1 MTSPV
6 GDGSNPRVALVVTSG
21 SYRVAAFLTAADR
34 CGVELTVATDAELP
48 LIESVT
54 IDLGETRSSAAAIAE
69 AGPFTS
75 VIAPDDAGVAIAAEA
90 AALLG
95 LSQNSP
101 LSIARTRNKAMMRD
115 ALTAVVPQPRTWV
128 VERGAD
134 VEAII
139 ANFGGPCVIKP
150 VSRSGSQGVIRIND
164 PKEAEAVIER
174 VRRIL
179 AVTGGNP
186 NEALLL
192 EEYIDGEE
200 VAVEGVIESGG
211 FRLLAIF
218 DKPDPL
224 NGPYFEET
232 LYVTP
237 SRHHPEV
244 LTELERTTSMICDT
258 LGLVSGP
265 VHAEFRITSGRV
277 VVLEVAARSIGGQCG
292 QALSFSGLS
301 LEELLIMNS
310 LGRDLPIAP
319 PSTASGILML
329 PIPAS
334 GQLLSTQGVVEA
346 SAVPGI
352 TGVEIF
358 IALGSRVVA
367 LPEGNRYLG
376 FVFATGRDPEE
387 VEASLRAAGELIAFD
402 IQPDTDRV
410 DPTVPPRTL
419 HPHE

>member
-1 MTSPV
+1 MTTPIR
-6 GDGSNPRVALVVTSG
+6 GDSNSRVALVVASG
-21 SYRVAAFLTAADR
+21 SYRVSAFLAAADK
-34 CGVELTVATDAELP
+34 CGVELTIATDAELP
-48 LIESVT
+48 LIKSIA
-54 IDLGETRSSAAAIAE
+54 IDLSESRSSAAAIAA

-75 VIAPDDAGVAIAAEA
+75 VIAPDDVGVAIAAEA

-95 LSQNSP
+95 LAQNPP
-101 LSIARTRNKAMMRD
+101 LSVALTRNKAMMRD
-115 ALTAVVPQPRTWV
+115 ALTGVVPQPRSWV

-134 VEAII
+134 VGAII
-139 ANFGGPCVIKP
+139 AEFGAPCVIKP
-150 VSRSGSQGVIRIND
+150 VSRSGSQGVILIND
-164 PKEAEAVIER
+164 PNAAEAVIER

-179 AVTGGNP
+179 AMTGGNP

-200 VAVEGVIESGG
+200 VAVEGVVENGR

-244 LTELERTTSMICDT
+244 LAELERTTSVICET

-265 VHAEFRITSGRV
+265 VHAEFRIASGRV

-292 QALSFSGLS
+292 QALSFSGLT
-301 LEELLIMNS
+301 LEEILIMNS
-310 LGRDLPIAP
+310 LGRPLPLPP
-319 PSTASGILML
+319 PSRASGILML
-329 PIPAS
+329 PIPKS
-334 GQLLSTQGVVEA
+334 GHLVSVQGVEEA
-346 SAVPGI
+346 STVSGV
-352 TGVEIF
+352 TGVEIS
-358 IALGSRVVA
+358 IAAGSRVVP

-376 FVFATGRDPEE
+376 FVFASGRDPGE
-387 VEASLRAAGELIAFD
+387 VEASLRSAGDLITFD
-402 IQPDTDRV
+402 IRPDTNAD
-410 DPTVPPRTL
+410 
-419 HPHE
+419 

>member
-6 GDGSNPRVALVVTSG
+6 GDNPKPRVALVVASG
-21 SYRVAAFLTAADR
+21 SYRVSAFLAAADKS
-34 CGVELTVATDAELP
+34 GVDLAIATDAELP
-48 LIESVT
+48 LIESIT
-54 IDLGETRSSAAAIAE
+54 IDLGEVRSSAAAIAE
-69 AGPFTS
+69 AGPFNA

-90 AALLG
+90 ASLLG
-95 LSQNSP
+95 LSQNPP
-101 LSIARTRNKAMMRD
+101 LSIALTRNKAMMRD
-115 ALTAVVPQPRTWV
+115 ALTGVVAQPRTWV

-134 VEAII
+134 VGAII
-139 ANFGGPCVIKP
+139 ADFGAPCVIKP

-164 PKEAEAVIER
+164 SKDAEAIVRR

-192 EEYIDGEE
+192 EEYIDGQE
-200 VAVEGVIESGG
+200 VAVEGVMENAG

-224 NGPYFEET
+224 EGPYFEET

-244 LTELERTTSMICDT
+244 LAELERATSVICAT

-265 VHAEFRITSGRV
+265 VHAEFRIVSGRV

-292 QALSFSGLS
+292 RALSFSGVS

-310 LGRDLPIAP
+310 VGRPLPLAS
-319 PSTASGILML
+319 PSSASGILML

-334 GQLLSTQGVVEA
+334 GRLIAARGVEEA
-346 SAVPGI
+346 SDVPGV
-352 TGVEIF
+352 TAVEIS
-358 IALGSRVVA
+358 IAPGSRVVS

-376 FVFATGRDPEE
+376 FVFGNGRNPEE
-387 VEASLRAAGELIAFD
+387 VETSLRAAGDLIAFE
-402 IQPDTDRV
+402 IQPDTNSG
-410 DPTVPPRTL
+410 
-419 HPHE
+419 

>member
-6 GDGSNPRVALVVTSG
+6 GDGPKPRVALVVASG
-21 SYRVAAFLTAADR
+21 SYRVSAFLAAADKS
-34 CGVELTVATDAELP
+34 GVDLTIATDAELP
-48 LIESVT
+48 LIESIT
-54 IDLGETRSSAAAIAE
+54 IDLAEARSSAAAIAE
-69 AGPFTS
+69 AGPFS
-75 VIAPDDAGVAIAAEA
+75 AVIAPDDAGVAIAAEA
-90 AALLG
+90 ASLLG
-95 LSQNSP
+95 LAQNPP

-115 ALTAVVPQPRTWV
+115 ALTGVVPQPRTWV

-134 VEAII
+134 VGAII
-139 ANFGGPCVIKP
+139 AHFGAPCVIKP

-164 PKEAEAVIER
+164 PKDAEAVVGR

-192 EEYIDGEE
+192 EEYLDGQE
-200 VAVEGVIESGG
+200 VAVEGVMEDAG

-224 NGPYFEET
+224 EGPYFEET

-244 LTELERTTSMICDT
+244 LAELERATSVICAA
-258 LGLVSGP
+258 LGLISGP
-265 VHAEFRITSGRV
+265 VHAEFRILSGQV

-292 QALSFSGLS
+292 QALSFSGVS

-310 LGRDLPIAP
+310 LSRPLPLAS
-319 PSTASGILML
+319 PSAASGILML

-334 GQLLSTQGVVEA
+334 GRLIAARGVEEA
-346 SAVPGI
+346 SVVPGV
-352 TGVEIF
+352 TGVEIS
-358 IALGSRVVA
+358 IAPGSRVVP

-376 FVFATGRDPEE
+376 FVFGNGRTPEE
-387 VEASLRAAGELIAFD
+387 VETSLRAAGELITFD
-402 IQPDTDRV
+402 IQPETNSG
-410 DPTVPPRTL
+410 
-419 HPHE
+419 